1 MPDEVQPLALLQSLP
16 RIANTIAHLWH
27 DDAALR
33 AYLDELLVD
42 QRGGRR
48 GFPPEIQN
56 ELLILREYCEGR
68 FPGHRLRCSGRV
80 LRGRRAFAAAVGRDA
95 GDLSVS
101 GDRATHAGN
110 PAAVSISQRL
120 VRRGNGGGMRAP
132 DPVRSA
138 PFHLPNRRN
147 TRCASW

>member
-1 MPDEVQPLALLQSLP
+1 MASSSESGNRRALQPLNQQLPSTARWATSLPDEVQPLALLQSLP

-68 FPGHRLRCSGRV
+68 FPGASP
-80 LRGRRAFAAAVGRDA
+80 AV
-95 GDLSVS
+95 
-101 GDRATHAGN
+101 
-110 PAAVSISQRL
+110 
-120 VRRGNGGGMRAP
+120 
-132 DPVRSA
+132 
-138 PFHLPNRRN
+138 
-147 TRCASW
+147 